1 MVHRAGSNS
10 GVRVAIANTR
20 CKFLVCHMKFCN
32 RTKTSVPNGGKTGHG
47 IYRLDKN
54 SVLSYLYDKDQEG
67 LENLIEARNK
77 HRMLRTHKERTAFM
91 TRVARMLKYSHK
103 HVIRQLRNNKK
114 KLRGGEERLGS

>member
-67 LENLIEARNK
+67 LENLIEDVTHSQGANSLYDESSEDAQVQSQAR
-77 HRMLRTHKERTAFM
+77 HQA
-91 TRVARMLKYSHK
+91 V
-103 HVIRQLRNNKK
+103 KK
-114 KLRGGEERLGS
+114 

>member
-20 CKFLVCHMKFCN
+20 CKLLVCHIKFCN
-32 RTKTSVPNGGKTGHG
+32 RTKMSVPNGGKTGHG
-47 IYRLDKN
+47 IYRLDKI
-54 SVLSYLYDKDQEG
+54 SVLSYLYDRDQES
-67 LENLIEARNK
+67 LANLIEARNK

-91 TRVARMLKYSHK
+91 TRVARMLKYSRK